1 MAKKMGGH
9 SVYRHQTSGAFKIF
23 PGDGVVPG
31 YDQVAWTAGSR
42 RDAEPMLEAHQ
53 NPCHE
58 CGQPV
63 QYPQDH
69 GNGCSQ
75 SQYIGKVIG

>member
-1 MAKKMGGH
+1 MAKHAGGH
-9 SVYRHQTSGAFKIF
+9 SVYRNRQSGDFKIF

-31 YDQVAWTAGSR
+31 WDQVGWSAGTR
-42 RDAEPMLEAHQ
+42 RDAEPMLRAYQ

-69 GNGCSQ
+69 GNGCSL
-75 SQYIGKVIG
+75 SPFIGKVIG